1 MFCTLF
7 KKLSVLP
14 DFEGFEELSERIDY
28 VCGGLYGT
36 LDIDDSEEI
45 WEAMMD
51 YDDLLEDVFGSVV
64 MSDYTQTVKISHQPD
79 FVPADLESGDV
90 GTHYFGM
97 AFWALRRFIFDTEE
111 QLSECAI
118 PSTARLDEPVNME
131 FVACGLLADYFYRT
145 SDTSLEEIPQIQNE
159 TARIFSDYDFV
170 KSAPDYQAF
179 RQRID
184 SYKKEILI

>member
-118 PSTARLDEPVNME
+118 TSTARLDEPVNRNLWHAG
-131 FVACGLLADYFYRT
+131 FWRIIFIAHR
-145 SDTSLEEIPQIQNE
+145 IP
-159 TARIFSDYDFV
+159 ALKRFPRFRMR
-170 KSAPDYQAF
+170 PHAF
-179 RQRID
+179 FPIMT
-184 SYKKEILI
+184 L